1 MSKECQMLQYKNRF
15 LYIAFLIATE
25 QVITDPYQVR
35 GKIGRNPEKYW
46 IPGQAR
52 NDKNEKT
59 NAGGHKFLTIGPFGF
74 YLNLEL

>member
-35 GKIGRNPEKYW
+35 GKIGRNPKKCW

-52 NDKNEKT
+52 DENKENTDVGV
-59 NAGGHKFLTIGPFGF
+59 AQIFDIW
-74 YLNLEL
+74 